1 MKDEKNIGKMTDAM
15 NELGDDL
22 IRDAEDNVPAIIKR
36 PKNAWVKW
44 VALAAAVLLIA
55 IAVPVA
61 IRIHPGKNAD
71 SKAPATYSGEKDK
84 TAPAINA
91 GTTEAPEDV
100 GGWEAELAEEPAAV
114 SGKSDTSFYSKD
126 GDSGAEYSGGERT
139 SDVIAPGDT
148 GDPVVKPGVEP
159 DDPGVEPVDPDDPVV
174 DPTVGPDET
183 EPVLPAAHQLTAAAW
198 DDNLHYLKWRELF
211 EKNEQN
217 QVSGKFGGDEL
228 AIWNLNSD
236 HRIEVTVKCN
246 DYPLY
251 EAVVTMTT
259 QEGRTFTART
269 NRNGVA
275 YVFGIPAGTLTVTSH
290 ESDETVTMA
299 VNGER
304 EIAVQMDLDQM
315 LEMEP
320 MPPFIQLMYVVDV
333 TGSMGDEIRYLQ
345 AELGNVVQEVV
356 KANPGVQVSLAL
368 LFYRDHGDTEEF
380 RYVDFKDV
388 TDPAD
393 YESHLSILK
402 KQEAAGGGDY
412 PEALD
417 EALEQAIAG
426 NWWTGSTK
434 VLFHVFD
441 APAHDETENRTRL
454 AAAIQAAAEKGVR
467 ICPVLASGADTLTE
481 YIARSE
487 AILTGGTFVFLTND
501 SGIGGDHLDPSLP
514 DAVHEYLNDCMIR
527 LINGY
532 HTGTFADPV
541 PWNQ

>member
-61 IRIHPGKNAD
+61 IRIGSGKNAD

-84 TAPAINA
+84 TGTAINA
-91 GTTEAPEDV
+91 GTEALEDV
-100 GGWEAELAEEPAAV
+100 GGREAELAEEPAV
-114 SGKSDTSFYSKD
+114 SGKSDFSFYSKD
-126 GDSGAEYSGGERT
+126 GDIGAEYGGERT
-139 SDVIAPGDT
+139 SDVIAPDDT
-148 GDPVVKPGVEP
+148 GDPVVEPGVEP

-174 DPTVGPDET
+174 DPTVEPDET
-183 EPVLPAAHQLTAAAW
+183 EPVLPEAHQLTAAAW

-236 HRIEVTVKCN
+236 HRIEVTVKCME
-246 DYPLY
+246 YPLY
-251 EAVVTMTT
+251 EATVTVAAPD
-259 QEGRTFTART
+259 GRTFTART
-269 NRNGVA
+269 NRNGIA

-304 EIAVQMDLDQM
+304 EIAVQMNPDLMRD
-315 LEMEP
+315 MEP
-320 MPPFIQLMYVVDV
+320 IPPVIELMYVVDV

-380 RYVDFKDV
+380 RFVDFKDV

-481 YIARSE
+481 YTARNE